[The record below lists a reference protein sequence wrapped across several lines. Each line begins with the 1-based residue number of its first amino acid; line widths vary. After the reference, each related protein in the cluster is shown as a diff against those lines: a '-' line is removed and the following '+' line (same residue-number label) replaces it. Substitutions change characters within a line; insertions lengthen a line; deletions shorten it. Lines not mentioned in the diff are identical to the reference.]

1 MVLVILMVIEQHSLR
16 ASHVTDDCHMVQGTL
31 GQTLMTAKKIMA
43 SFPEI
48 YLSERKRVK
57 MERNGKR
64 NGSQA
69 VTEAA

>member
-1 MVLVILMVIEQHSLR
+1 MSYGTGNTR
-16 ASHVTDDCHMVQGTL
+16 ANTNDC
-31 GQTLMTAKKIMA
+31 KKIMA